1 MSSEMNKSNEEILLS
16 RYKGSLIGMAAGDA
30 YGTTFEFIPRHA
42 IKNDQLLK
50 DDYMGGG
57 KFKLMNGMFT
67 DDTSLALIQSESLLD
82 FYSINFSD
90 SDISDRFGRVY
101 SKMEAFEKVD
111 EKVTCLRGADI
122 IKKSL
127 NWYNNGHFSANGSC
141 FDIGATT
148 LKYLLHNYKK
158 KQPFCL
164 PKEIHDDASGNGAL
178 MRLTPVPLYFYSL
191 YLRVLQD
198 SNTEQEYLL
207 HRVIEESGFSSM
219 TTHPSQMSIDCNRY
233 LAALIIGCLQN
244 TDKNDLLKPLFVP
257 KGLPDNYWDKYPL
270 RKEIHDVVFNCDY
283 KTVNCDM
290 IKNSGFSVKSLE
302 SALWAFHKYDNFM
315 DGLMGIVRLGD
326 DSDTV
331 AAIYGQLAGCYY
343 KLENIPEKLVNKCV
357 YSKFI
362 QLISRELQR
371 GPMKSGENSSAYIG
385 VMKIFD
391 LLESEYLKIDER
403 INPSPNQYKNTIEF
417 KEGVTEMEKNYLN
430 LKQEI
435 LENDKIENEETDLFN
450 AVADSLLNDF
460 LIRCNDYVLPKLT
473 YQFQRSST
481 QTSLLAQINRKK

>member
-1 MSSEMNKSNEEILLS
+1 M
-16 RYKGSLIGMAAGDA
+16 
-30 YGTTFEFIPRHA
+30 
-42 IKNDQLLK
+42 
-50 DDYMGGG
+50 
-57 KFKLMNGMFT
+57 
-67 DDTSLALIQSESLLD
+67 
-82 FYSINFSD
+82 
-90 SDISDRFGRVY
+90 
-101 SKMEAFEKVD
+101 
-111 EKVTCLRGADI
+111 
-122 IKKSL
+122 
-127 NWYNNGHFSANGSC
+127 
-141 FDIGATT
+141 
-148 LKYLLHNYKK
+148 
-158 KQPFCL
+158 
-164 PKEIHDDASGNGAL
+164 
-178 MRLTPVPLYFYSL
+178 
-191 YLRVLQD
+191 
-198 SNTEQEYLL
+198 
-207 HRVIEESGFSSM
+207 
-219 TTHPSQMSIDCNRY
+219 
-233 LAALIIGCLQN
+233 
-244 TDKNDLLKPLFVP
+244 
-257 KGLPDNYWDKYPL
+257 PDNYWDKYPL